1 MPTAIL
7 TDEDFKELFQG
18 QGYNA
23 NVIISKRINEEG
35 DVEVIWKHG

>member
-7 TDEDFKELFQG
+7 TDEDFKELFQK

-23 NVIISKRINEEG
+23 NVIVKKSINEKGE
-35 DVEVIWKHG
+35 VEVIWKHR